1 MSSDN
6 LMIEICLD
14 SRGVLAFNDLVQ
26 KKLFDDNKQE
36 ILNKEEN
43 RNCQPCW
50 LRIKQRHMTMMLFF
64 VEVDKGQI
72 EIVDWEEQD
81 SAVNSVGYGQNLQNS
96 RFESLL
102 KVEDDDRQEN

>member
-1 MSSDN
+1 
-6 LMIEICLD
+6 
-14 SRGVLAFNDLVQ
+14 
-26 KKLFDDNKQE
+26 
-36 ILNKEEN
+36 
-43 RNCQPCW
+43 
-50 LRIKQRHMTMMLFF
+50 MMLFF

>member
-1 MSSDN
+1 MSSNN
-6 LMIEICLD
+6 LVIEVCLD

-50 LRIKQRHMTMMLFF
+50 LRIK
-64 VEVDKGQI
+64 
-72 EIVDWEEQD
+72 
-81 SAVNSVGYGQNLQNS
+81 
-96 RFESLL
+96 
-102 KVEDDDRQEN
+102 